1 MYRFWVCQE
10 MQFPDEITQKKKV
23 RRASSLI
30 IASRY
35 VPYVGIIQIR
45 LWVEAEL
52 RFLSAGFHQLPVC
65 NFRNVHRMIC
75 IAWNVPI
82 YQLL

>member
-1 MYRFWVCQE
+1 MYRLY
-10 MQFPDEITQKKKV
+10 KKKKM

-30 IASRY
+30 IALRY

-65 NFRNVHRMIC
+65 NFRNVHEMIC

-82 YQLL
+82 HQLL

>member
-1 MYRFWVCQE
+1 MY
-10 MQFPDEITQKKKV
+10 EITQKKKV

-65 NFRNVHRMIC
+65 NFRNAHRMIC

>member
-45 LWVEAEL
+45 LWEAEL

-65 NFRNVHRMIC
+65 NFRNAHRMMC

>member
-1 MYRFWVCQE
+1 MYRLY
-10 MQFPDEITQKKKV
+10 KKKKM

-30 IASRY
+30 IALRY

-65 NFRNVHRMIC
+65 NFRNAHRMIC

>member
-23 RRASSLI
+23 RRASSII

-52 RFLSAGFHQLPVC
+52 RFLSVGFHQLPVC
-65 NFRNVHRMIC
+65 NFRNAHRMMC